1 MYALTKN
8 SWENPFGET
17 LGKVRPALSLSL
29 SLSKREKREER
40 DPPSSLSLSPANA
53 RASWRQPRHGYKASG
68 TVPSWASG
76 PADPPAQVTAP
87 EMAALGLNAAAVLVG
102 LGRIVALYYRSST
115 LYQIHEENRR
125 LYF

>member
-17 LGKVRPALSLSL
+17 LGKVRPALSLERE
-29 SLSKREKREER
+29 REKREER

>member
-1 MYALTKN
+1 
-8 SWENPFGET
+8 
-17 LGKVRPALSLSL
+17 V
-29 SLSKREKREER
+29 
-40 DPPSSLSLSPANA
+40 
-53 RASWRQPRHGYKASG
+53 
-68 TVPSWASG
+68 VP
-76 PADPPAQVTAP
+76 QVTAP

>member
-17 LGKVRPALSLSL
+17 LGKVRPALSLSRE
-29 SLSKREKREER
+29 REKREER